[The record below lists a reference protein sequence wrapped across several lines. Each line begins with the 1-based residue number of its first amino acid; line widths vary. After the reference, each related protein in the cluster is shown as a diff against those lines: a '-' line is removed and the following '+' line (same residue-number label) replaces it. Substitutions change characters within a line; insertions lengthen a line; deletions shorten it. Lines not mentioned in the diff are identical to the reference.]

1 MDENECPACPQLPGW
16 LATFADLMS
25 LLMCFFVLLL
35 SFSEMDVQK
44 YKRVA
49 GSLKSA
55 FGVQREVKMKDP
67 PKGTSIIAQ
76 EFSPAKPQPTIVNV
90 VQQVTTQHFK
100 QNLDFSDTD
109 RRVNDT
115 KSSGEGKAAQDL
127 RKPIVKP
134 LISEGMIKERLKELA
149 RNKAEE
155 IKRLLREEIK
165 QGILEVVT
173 DGDKVI
179 VRMRER
185 GFFQTG
191 RAHIATRTEKVLK
204 KIANALAQING
215 DLVISGHTDN
225 IPITNG
231 EFRSNWELSSARAA
245 NVVHYMSSKGGIEP
259 RRMEIR
265 AHADVK
271 PLKANDTAKNRAA
284 NRRVEIVVQSTTSA
298 EEEKRAVSDAI
309 KTDSKGRGI
318 FNVDSKY

>member
-1 MDENECPACPQLPGW
+1 MDEDDCPDCPQLPGW

-49 GSLKSA
+49 GSLKFA
-55 FGVQREVKMKDP
+55 FGVQREVSAKDP
-67 PKGTSIIAQ
+67 PKGTSIVAQ

-100 QNLDFSDTD
+100 QNLDFTDTD

-115 KSSGEGKAAQDL
+115 KSSGEGKDRMDETTQL
-127 RKPIVKP
+127 KVSREPLVKP
-134 LISEGMIKERLKELA
+134 LISEGQIKARLKELA
-149 RNKAEE
+149 KNKAEE
-155 IKRLLREEIK
+155 IKRLLRKEIK
-165 QGILEVVT
+165 QGLLEVVT
-173 DGDKVI
+173 EKDKVI

-191 RAHIATRTEKVLK
+191 RANIGVNTEKVLK
-204 KIANALAQING
+204 KVANALAQISG

-225 IPITNG
+225 VPISND
-231 EFRSNWELSSARAA
+231 EFKSNWELSSARAA

-259 RRMEIR
+259 ERMEIR

-271 PLKANDTAKNRAA
+271 PLKMNDTAENRAS
-284 NRRVEIVVQSTTSA
+284 NRRVEIVVDSTTSA
-298 EEEKRAVSDAI
+298 TDAKRALEDVLTPESMAQE
-309 KTDSKGRGI
+309 
-318 FNVDSKY
+318 

>member
-1 MDENECPACPQLPGW
+1 MDEEECPDCPQLPGW

-49 GSLKSA
+49 GSLKFA
-55 FGVQREVKMKDP
+55 FGVQREVSAKDP

-100 QNLDFSDTD
+100 QNLDFTDTD

-115 KSSGEGKAAQDL
+115 KSSGEGKSERDDSVQVNMSREPL
-127 RKPIVKP
+127 VKP
-134 LISEGMIKERLKELA
+134 LISEGQIKQRLKELA
-149 RNKAEE
+149 KNKAEE
-155 IKRLLREEIK
+155 IKRLLRQEIK
-165 QGILEVVT
+165 QGLLEVVT

-191 RAHIATRTEKVLK
+191 RAEIGVNTEAVLQ
-204 KIANALAQING
+204 KIANALGQISG

-225 IPITNG
+225 VPIAND
-231 EFRSNWELSSARAA
+231 EFRSNWELSSSRAA
-245 NVVHYMSSKGGIEP
+245 NVVHYMGSKGGIEP
-259 RRMEIR
+259 SRMEIR

-271 PLKANDTAKNRAA
+271 PLEANDTAENRAK

-298 EEEKRAVSDAI
+298 SDAKRALEDVLTPEQSAED
-309 KTDSKGRGI
+309 
-318 FNVDSKY
+318 

>member
-49 GSLKSA
+49 GSLKFA
-55 FGVQREVKMKDP
+55 FGVQREVSVKDP
-67 PKGTSIIAQ
+67 PKGTSIIAK
-76 EFSPAKPQPTIVNV
+76 EFSPAKPTPTIVNV
-90 VQQVTTQHFK
+90 VQQVTTQDFK
-100 QNLDFSDTD
+100 QNLDFTDTD
-109 RRVNDT
+109 RKVNDS
-115 KSSGEGKAAQDL
+115 KSSGEGKAQDDATKMRQASREPL
-127 RKPIVKP
+127 VKP
-134 LISEGMIKERLKELA
+134 LISEGQIKARLKELA
-149 RNKAEE
+149 KNKAEE

-165 QGILEVVT
+165 QGLLEVVT

-191 RAHIATRTEKVLK
+191 RAGIGMNTERVLQ
-204 KIANALAQING
+204 KIANALGQISG

-225 IPITNG
+225 VPIAND
-231 EFRSNWELSSARAA
+231 EFKSNWELSSARAA

-259 RRMEIR
+259 SRMEIR

-271 PLKANDTAKNRAA
+271 PLKQNDTAANRAS

-298 EEEKRAVSDAI
+298 ADAKRALEDVIQPEQRAEE
-309 KTDSKGRGI
+309 
-318 FNVDSKY
+318 

>member
-1 MDENECPACPQLPGW
+1 MEEDDCPACPQLPGW

-49 GSLKSA
+49 GSLKFA
-55 FGVQREVKMKDP
+55 FGVQREVSAKDP
-67 PKGTSIIAQ
+67 PKGTSIVAQ

-100 QNLDFSDTD
+100 QNLDFTDTNQ
-109 RRVNDT
+109 RVNDT
-115 KSSGEGKAAQDL
+115 KSSGAGKGKQDTSSRVKTSREAL
-127 RKPIVKP
+127 VKP
-134 LISEGMIKERLKELA
+134 LISEGQIKRRLNDLA
-149 RNKAEE
+149 KNKAEE
-155 IKRLLREEIK
+155 VKRLLRQEIK
-165 QGILEVVT
+165 QGLLEVVA

-191 RAHIATRTEKVLK
+191 RADISLNTEKVLK
-204 KIANALAQING
+204 KVANALAQISG

-225 IPITNG
+225 VPISND
-231 EFRSNWELSSARAA
+231 EFKSNWELSSARAA

-259 RRMEIR
+259 KRMEIR
-265 AHADVK
+265 AHADVR
-271 PLKANDTAKNRAA
+271 PLVDNDNAKNRAS
-284 NRRVEIVVQSTTSA
+284 NRRVEIEVQSTTS
-298 EEEKRAVSDAI
+298 EEDARRALEDVMTPEQSPQE
-309 KTDSKGRGI
+309 
-318 FNVDSKY
+318 

>member
-1 MDENECPACPQLPGW
+1 MDENECPDCPQLPGW

-49 GSLKSA
+49 GSLKFT
-55 FGVQREVKMKDP
+55 FGVQREVDVKDP

-76 EFSPAKPQPTIVNV
+76 EFSPAKPTPTIVNV
-90 VQQVTTQHFK
+90 VQQVTTQQFK
-100 QNLDFSDTD
+100 QNLDFTDTD

-115 KSSGEGKAAQDL
+115 KSSGEGKAQDDANKQQAS
-127 RKPIVKP
+127 REPIVKP
-134 LISEGMIKERLKELA
+134 LISEGQIKRRLNQLA
-149 RNKAEE
+149 QNKAEE

-165 QGILEVVT
+165 KGLLEVVT

-191 RAHIATRTEKVLK
+191 RADIGMNTEVVLQ
-204 KIANALAQING
+204 KIANALGQISG

-225 IPITNG
+225 IPIAND

-259 RRMEIR
+259 GRMEIR

-271 PLKANDTAKNRAA
+271 PLKPNDSAVNRAS
-284 NRRVEIVVQSTTSA
+284 NRRVEIVVQSTTSPAEAKRVLEEVVMPEQRA
-298 EEEKRAVSDAI
+298 EE
-309 KTDSKGRGI
+309 
-318 FNVDSKY
+318 